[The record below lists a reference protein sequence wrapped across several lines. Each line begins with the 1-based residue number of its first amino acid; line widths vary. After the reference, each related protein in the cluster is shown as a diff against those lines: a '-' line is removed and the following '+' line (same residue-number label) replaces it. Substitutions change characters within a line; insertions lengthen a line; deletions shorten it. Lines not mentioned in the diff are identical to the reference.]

1 MNAASE
7 TVTAMSQGLTA
18 GLFGAAA
25 FASTEMEAAVIAR
38 PLKCTQAVGD
48 KPILEPEDRRSW
60 RETLAD
66 SFASFIIREEFCSSF
81 TGKTK
86 TLVDRLESRGVPAIP
101 PGRATMALLSW
112 PALSPIIGRAV
123 LNRSYEN
130 ATRRRHH

>member
-18 GLFGAAA
+18 GRPGAAP

-38 PLKCTQAVGD
+38 SLQCTQAVGD
-48 KPILEPEDRRSW
+48 KPMLEPDDCRSW

-66 SFASFIIREEFCSSF
+66 CFASFIIREEFCPSF

-86 TLVDRLESRGVPAIP
+86 TLSTGLVYRGVPAIP
-101 PGRATMALLSW
+101 SGQTTMAFCL
-112 PALSPIIGRAV
+112 GR
-123 LNRSYEN
+123 LF
-130 ATRRRHH
+130 RR